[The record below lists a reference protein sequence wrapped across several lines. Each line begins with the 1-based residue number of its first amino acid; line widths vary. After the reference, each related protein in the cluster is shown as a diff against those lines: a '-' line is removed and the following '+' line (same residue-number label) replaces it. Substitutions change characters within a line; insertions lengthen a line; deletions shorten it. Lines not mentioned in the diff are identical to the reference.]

1 MSELGVVPSYSR
13 PRVSNDN
20 AYAEALFRTAKYCPL
35 WPERP
40 FETIEQARAWVLRF
54 VAWYNEEHRHSALKY
69 VTPAQR
75 HRGDDRQLHTQRVE
89 LYEAARRRRPE
100 RWSGA
105 CRNWQLADAVYLNP
119 ERDSTIRQAA

>member
-1 MSELGVVPSYSR
+1 VLG
-13 PRVSNDN
+13 
-20 AYAEALFRTAKYCPL
+20 
-35 WPERP
+35 
-40 FETIEQARAWVLRF
+40 F

-75 HRGDDRQLHTQRVE
+75 HRGDDRQLHARRVE
-89 LYEAARRRRPE
+89 LYEAARRHRPE
-100 RWSGA
+100 RWSGP